1 MNFAVAD
8 MADELEVIVREI
20 AAHPRADSRFMA
32 AYGLLAELNLRRD
45 QYGVALAVDSSRQ
58 TLRHLENMDE
68 GITLIRDVGGAA
80 TAVRIGPHFPNEWDI
95 LGLARAVTG
104 VSDEAGR
111 QAALSL
117 VVHQTL
123 IKGETRCWEVTPMIS
138 ASIPAATPPGDSAVL
153 GGEDLA
159 SRVADVLGGDVTGY
173 AVHLCLIALAGVIA
187 METQDGRQVSLGGL
201 GVFSTKA
208 QPNGEVV
215 LVFTDSTLDGLSNQ
229 PARLA

>member
-8 MADELEVIVREI
+8 MADELDVIVREI

-80 TAVRIGPHFPNEWDI
+80 TAVRIGPHFPNDWDI

-104 VSDEAGR
+104 VGDEAGR

-123 IKGETRCWEVTPMIS
+123 IKGETRCWEVMPMIS
-138 ASIPAATPPGDSAVL
+138 TSIPAIKTSGDTAVL

-159 SRVADVLGGDVTGY
+159 ARVADVLGPDVTGY
-173 AVHLCLIALAGVIA
+173 AVHLCLVALVGVIEA
-187 METQDGRQVSLGGL
+187 ETLHGGRVSLGGL
-201 GVFSTKA
+201 GVFSTEV
-208 QPNGEVV
+208 QPNGEAV
-215 LVFTDSTLDGLSNQ
+215 LVFADSTLHGH
-229 PARLA
+229 